1 MVGATG
7 NTFFLAVASSGC
19 HGSKFL
25 ASPCPFLVVVAG
37 VVRGG
42 LVGDQTRG
50 QLVLF
55 CPNFVAPGIVA
66 VSLYLVAQQCIVNV
80 SSAFV
85 IIIRMLY

>member
-1 MVGATG
+1 MIE
-7 NTFFLAVASSGC
+7 
-19 HGSKFL
+19 FL
-25 ASPCPFLVVVAG
+25 ASPRPFLAVVAG
-37 VVRGG
+37 VVCGG

-55 CPNFVAPGIVA
+55 CPNFVTPGIVA

-85 IIIRMLY
+85 IIIRMLYSRVAANRLTVKLDAFAL